1 MKQFS
6 TIATLLIF
14 LLSGAAAT
22 RAQNRSA
29 ESPSS
34 ADSRTYASVPISREQ
49 ADAILNELRQIHLL
63 LDRQN
68 QRLALIQ
75 PSRPAS
81 GPEKIIV
88 NLAEAKQ
95 WHSQGKEEAP
105 VTIIEFTDY
114 QCPYCRRFDQSTFAD
129 IKRNYIDTGK
139 VRFLT
144 RDLPLEFHPNSL
156 RAAEAA
162 RCAGDQ
168 GKFWEMREALFA
180 NSTDLSR
187 DAIAKYAQ
195 TLSVDPSSFASCLDT
210 EKHKAEVQAD
220 LAEAVRLRVTGTPTF
235 LVGRTANGVLEG
247 VRISGAL
254 PFPAFDA
261 AIKQMLGGGQ

>member
-1 MKQFS
+1 MKRLTTS
-6 TIATLLIF
+6 ATLLIF
-14 LLSGAAAT
+14 FLAAAAAT
-22 RAQNRSA
+22 LAQSRPIDATASA
-29 ESPSS
+29 EARPS
-34 ADSRTYASVPISREQ
+34 ASDTISREQ

-75 PSRPAS
+75 PSRPAA
-81 GPEKIIV
+81 GPEKFSL
-88 NLAEAKQ
+88 NLAQAKQ

-129 IKRNYIDTGK
+129 IKRNYVDTGK

-144 RDLPLEFHPNSL
+144 RDLPLEFHPNAL
-156 RAAEAA
+156 HAAEAA

-187 DAIAKYAQ
+187 DAIMKYAQ
-195 TLSVDPSSFASCLDT
+195 TLSMDASSFASCLDT

-235 LVGRTANGVLEG
+235 LVGRSANGVLEG

-254 PFPAFDA
+254 PFSAFDA
-261 AIKQMLGGGQ
+261 VIKQMLGGGQ